1 MKTSFPGPK
10 ELDSSQL
17 PRVSNIARNKTR
29 VISEHLIRVNAV
41 QTMGERPAGKVSD
54 FCMLIS
60 GFGYFA
66 QGSRSESFLVESLG
80 VHCCFCLSAYMF
92 AYVYMHIYV

>member
-17 PRVSNIARNKTR
+17 PRVSNIAKNKTR

-41 QTMGERPAGKVSD
+41 QTVGERAP
-54 FCMLIS
+54 
-60 GFGYFA
+60 
-66 QGSRSESFLVESLG
+66 R
-80 VHCCFCLSAYMF
+80 
-92 AYVYMHIYV
+92 